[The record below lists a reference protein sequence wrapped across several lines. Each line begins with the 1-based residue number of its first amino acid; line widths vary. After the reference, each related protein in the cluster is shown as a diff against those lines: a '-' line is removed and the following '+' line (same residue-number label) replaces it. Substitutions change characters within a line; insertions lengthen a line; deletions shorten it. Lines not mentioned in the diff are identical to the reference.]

1 MSCLKQTMLTR
12 AEKRFHT
19 LINLIGYFDK
29 KEADYY
35 WNVVDNGY
43 GGIFPELV
51 TEALLLEMET
61 TLTDVTLEVKQCD
74 IV

>member
-1 MSCLKQTMLTR
+1 MTR
-12 AEKRFHT
+12 HEKRFHT

-35 WNVVDNGY
+35 WNAIDKNDWSL
-43 GGIFPELV
+43 I
-51 TEALLLEMET
+51 TESLLLEMET
-61 TLTDVTLEVKQCD
+61 TLTDVTMEVKHCD

>member
-1 MSCLKQTMLTR
+1 MTR
-12 AEKRFHT
+12 HEKRFLT

-35 WNVVDNGY
+35 WNAVDNGY

-61 TLTDVTLEVKQCD
+61 TLTDVTLEIKQCD
-74 IV
+74 VV